1 MSILDKLHKNSNP
14 PAPDIPGKIDIPEEP
29 PIPICGGTRH
39 SQDADAPTEILS
51 HDLVFF
57 KAGTEGG
64 RMGMQSRVY
73 AAKAEKGTYIVIA
86 EEEPRFALLS
96 PNCDFL
102 SRLDALVREQNLIQ
116 DNGYHSRTAGLPAD
130 FGGSIDIRY
139 ASGEFISKSD
149 NQSPI
154 IPLKADQAIHE
165 IFMDAF
171 VSCPKVQLPD
181 PSLIRKVEYREQG
194 KENYS
199 ILTFEREGEAAK
211 LSSENKYS
219 SSDKVYKKE
228 AQVPA
233 SAFDRIIN
241 DAKKYCLFGLGGVEK
256 YHPSSVQLS
265 EKALTYELSDGS
277 KIVVPYFYGVIGG
290 ISNIVFETSCYL
302 EGLMK

>member
-1 MSILDKLHKNSNP
+1 MGMIDKFHKNSNSP
-14 PAPDIPGKIDIPEEP
+14 VSESPGKSNLRDEP

-39 SQDADAPTEILS
+39 SQDTDAPTEIHS

-96 PNCDFL
+96 PDCDFL
-102 SRLDALVREQNLIQ
+102 SRLDALVRAQNLIQ
-116 DNGYHSRTAGLPAD
+116 DNGYHSHTAGLPAD
-130 FGGSIDIRY
+130 FGGSLFIRY

-154 IPLKADQAIHE
+154 ITQKADQAIHK
-165 IFMDAF
+165 IFMDAIT
-171 VSCPKVQLPD
+171 SCPKAELPD

-194 KENYS
+194 NERHS
-199 ILTFEREGEAAK
+199 LLTFTLEEETAK
-211 LSSENKYS
+211 LYSENQYS
-219 SSDKVYKKE
+219 SSGTIYKKE
-228 AQVPA
+228 AQVSA
-233 SAFDRIIN
+233 SAFDRII
-241 DAKKYCLFGLGGVEK
+241 DDVKKYCLFGLGGVEQ
-256 YHPSSVQLS
+256 YHASSYQSS
-265 EKALTYELSDGS
+265 EQALTYELSDGS

-290 ISNIVFETSCYL
+290 VSNIVFETRRYL
-302 EGLMK
+302 EGLL

>member
-1 MSILDKLHKNSNP
+1 MSILDKLHKNLNP

-39 SQDADAPTEILS
+39 SQDADAPTEIHS

-86 EEEPRFALLS
+86 EDEPRFALLS
-96 PNCDFL
+96 PDCDFL

-116 DNGYHSRTAGLPAD
+116 GNGYHSRTAGLPAD

-154 IPLKADQAIHE
+154 IPQKADQAIHE

-171 VSCPKVQLPD
+171 SSCPKVQLPD

-194 KENYS
+194 KDNYS
-199 ILTFEREGEAAK
+199 LLTFERDGEAAK

-228 AQVPA
+228 ALVSA
-233 SAFDRIIN
+233 SAFDRITE
-241 DAKKYCLFGLGGVEK
+241 DVKKYCLFGLDGVEK
-256 YHPSSVQLS
+256 YHVSSFEPSK
-265 EKALTYELSDGS
+265 KALTYVLSDGC

-290 ISNIVFETSCYL
+290 VSDIVFETERYL
-302 EGLMK
+302 KSLL